1 MDLAHSETKTNLM
14 RAFAGESMARNR
26 YTFAAAVARQQK
38 MHVIDA
44 VFTYTA
50 NQEKEHAEIF
60 YGFLNEF
67 NGETNS
73 FDGGFPV
80 NTSTDLLSLLRA
92 AEHNEFEEFDDV
104 YKEFSQVAKEEG
116 FAQISATFDLI
127 AKIERTHS
135 ERFKTLAELLE
146 SDKLFSSDTEENWL
160 CLNCGHIHSGK
171 NAPQICPVCQHE
183 KGFFIR
189 VEDSPFSF

>member
-1 MDLAHSETKTNLM
+1 MDLAHSETKINLM

-26 YTFAAAVARQQK
+26 YTFAAAIAREQK
-38 MHVIDA
+38 MHVIDE

-60 YGFLNEF
+60 YGFLKEF

-80 NTSTDLLSLLRA
+80 NTTTDILSLLRA
-92 AEHNEFEEFDDV
+92 AEHNEYEEFDDV
-104 YKEFSQVAKEEG
+104 YKEFAQVAKDEG

-135 ERFKTLAELLE
+135 ERFKAFAELLE
-146 SDKLFSSDTEENWL
+146 NGKLFSCDNDCNWI

-171 NAPQICPVCQHE
+171 NAPEICPVCQHE
-183 KGFFIR
+183 KGFFMR
-189 VEDSPFSF
+189 VEASPFSV

>member
-1 MDLAHSETKTNLM
+1 MDLAHSETKINLM

-26 YTFAAAVARQQK
+26 YTFAAAIAREQK
-38 MHVIDA
+38 LHVLDS

-60 YGFLNEF
+60 YGFLKEF

-92 AEHNEFEEFDDV
+92 AEHNEYEEYDDV

-116 FAQISATFDLI
+116 FTKISTAFDLI

-135 ERFKTLAELLE
+135 ERFKTFAELLE
-146 SDKLFSSDTEENWL
+146 SGKLFSSDSEETWI
-160 CLNCGHIHSGK
+160 CLNCGHIHSGN
-171 NAPQICPVCQHE
+171 NAPKMCPVCEHE
-183 KGFFIR
+183 QGFFIR
-189 VEDSPFSF
+189 LSASPFSV

>member
-1 MDLAHSETKTNLM
+1 MDLAHSETKINLM

-26 YTFAAAVARQQK
+26 YTFAASIAREQK
-38 MHVIDA
+38 MHVIDSA
-44 VFTYTA
+44 FTYTA

-60 YGFLNEF
+60 YGFLKEF
-67 NGETNS
+67 NGENNS

-80 NTSTDLLSLLRA
+80 NTTTDILSLLRA
-92 AEHNEFEEFDDV
+92 AEHNEYEEFDDV

-116 FAQISATFDLI
+116 FTKISTTFDLI

-135 ERFKTLAELLE
+135 ERFKTFAELLE
-146 SDKLFSSDTEENWL
+146 NGKLFSSENDENWI

-171 NAPQICPVCQHE
+171 NAPQICPVCEHE
-183 KGFFIR
+183 RGFFIR
-189 VEDSPFSF
+189 VAASPFSV